1 MLVLTRKSNE
11 AIKIGEDIEIKILE
25 VDGEQ
30 VKIGISAPPRDVD
43 IHRQEVYESIQA
55 ENSDAANLSDSII
68 DLLKK
73 NNKNN

>member
-30 VKIGISAPPRDVD
+30 VKIGISAPRDVD

>member
-30 VKIGISAPPRDVD
+30 VKVGISAPRDVD

-68 DLLKK
+68 EARRR
-73 NNKNN
+73 